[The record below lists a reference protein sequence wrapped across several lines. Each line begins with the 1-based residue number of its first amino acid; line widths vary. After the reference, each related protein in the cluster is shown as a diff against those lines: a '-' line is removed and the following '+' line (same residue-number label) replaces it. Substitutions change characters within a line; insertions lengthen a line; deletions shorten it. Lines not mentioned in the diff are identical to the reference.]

1 MANKPILPKE
11 QVKLP
16 KLATTKFNVT
26 YEQWLPF
33 WNKFTA
39 EKEAT
44 NLATVTKFAYVKE
57 LLEPKVRMDIDGLFQ
72 DRGL

>member
-1 MANKPILPKE
+1 MWRMK
-11 QVKLP
+11 
-16 KLATTKFNVT
+16 
-26 YEQWLPF
+26 WLPF

-44 NLATVTKFAYVKE
+44 NLAAVTKFAYVKE

>member
-1 MANKPILPKE
+1 MK
-11 QVKLP
+11 
-16 KLATTKFNVT
+16 
-26 YEQWLPF
+26 WLPF